1 MVCFYTPLIPRKEIF
16 PITMG
21 VNYKIIMIYRTLKE
35 KHFNIKIISQIKIN
49 LKSPI
54 TIRPG
59 PSKLW
64 IKLIIG
70 YNLLTE
76 LLDTL
81 VLNEIEI

>member
-16 PITMG
+16 
-21 VNYKIIMIYRTLKE
+21 
-35 KHFNIKIISQIKIN
+35 HIKIISQIKIN

-54 TIRPG
+54 TIRTG

-64 IKLIIG
+64 IKLIIC